1 MKCKI
6 LIPRV
11 KLIIQLPNLGP
22 GIRGGMRPGQVHA
35 GPGNHRDESA
45 GELNVS
51 YPRKG
56 GLKSLKSK
64 ISLSTALNYG

>member
-35 GPGNHRDESA
+35 GPGNHRHESA

-56 GLKSLKSK
+56 G
-64 ISLSTALNYG
+64 